1 MCYYLL
7 RSNPDRERNF
17 VMNYSL
23 THLKQI
29 AHGIAQQFGQNCEV
43 VIHDLGAVDLEST
56 VVYIE
61 NGHITHRHVGDG
73 PSHVVLDASRKDTS
87 NLEDRHGY
95 LTRTKDGRILKSSTM
110 YIRGEDNKIKYILS
124 INYDIT
130 GLLALDSAVKTLV
143 STESKEK
150 PPERITQNVNDLLDD
165 LIEQSVALIGK
176 PVALMSKEE
185 KVAAIQ
191 FLNDAGAFLITKS
204 GDKVSKHFG
213 ISKYTL
219 YSYIDIT
226 KTGR

>member
-1 MCYYLL
+1 
-7 RSNPDRERNF
+7 
-17 VMNYSL
+17 MNYSL
-23 THLKQI
+23 TYLKQI

-43 VIHDLGAVDLEST
+43 VIHDLSVEDLENT

-61 NGHITHRHVGDG
+61 NGHVTHRNIGDG
-73 PSHVVLDASRKDTS
+73 PSHVVLDASKKDTS
-87 NLEDRHGY
+87 KLEDRHGY

-110 YIRGEDNKIKYILS
+110 YIRRDDNKIQYILS

-130 GLLALDSAVKTLV
+130 GLLALDSAVKTLI

-150 PPERITQNVNDLLDD
+150 APERITQNVNDLLED

-176 PVALMSKEE
+176 PAAIMTKEE

-204 GDKVSKHFG
+204 GDKISNYFG

-219 YSYIDIT
+219 YSYIDVNRID
-226 KTGR
+226 K

>member
-1 MCYYLL
+1 
-7 RSNPDRERNF
+7 
-17 VMNYSL
+17 MNYSL

-43 VIHDLGAVDLEST
+43 VIHDLSVDDLENT

-61 NGHITHRHVGDG
+61 NGHVTHRNVGDG
-73 PSHVVLDASRKDTS
+73 PSHVVLDASKKDTS
-87 NLEDRHGY
+87 RLEDRHGY

-110 YIRGEDNKIKYILS
+110 YIRGDDNRIRYILS

-130 GLLALDSAVKTLV
+130 GLLALDNAVKTLI

-150 PPERITQNVNDLLDD
+150 DPERITQNVNDLLED

-176 PVALMSKEE
+176 PAAIMTKEE
-185 KVAAIQ
+185 KVTAIQ
-191 FLNDAGAFLITKS
+191 FLNDSGAFLITKS
-204 GDKVSKHFG
+204 GDKVSNYFG

-219 YSYIDIT
+219 YSYIDVNRT
-226 KTGR
+226 DK

>member
-1 MCYYLL
+1 
-7 RSNPDRERNF
+7 
-17 VMNYSL
+17 MNYSL

-43 VIHDLGAVDLEST
+43 VIHDLSLDDLENT

-61 NGHITHRHVGDG
+61 NGHVTHRNVGDG
-73 PSHVVLDASRKDTS
+73 PSHVVLDASRKDAS
-87 NLEDRHGY
+87 KLEDRHGY

-110 YIRGEDNKIKYILS
+110 YIRGDDSRIRYILS

-130 GLLALDSAVKTLV
+130 GLLALDNAVKTLI

-150 PPERITQNVNDLLDD
+150 DPERITQNVNDLLED

-176 PVALMSKEE
+176 PAAIMTKEE
-185 KVAAIQ
+185 KVTAIQ

-204 GDKVSKHFG
+204 GDKISNYFG

-219 YSYIDIT
+219 YSYIDVNRAD
-226 KTGR
+226 K